1 MTEEREAVLS
11 PCGRYRYLL
20 TRRWSDGPP
29 LVFVMLNPSTA
40 DALVDDPTIRRC
52 RDFARREGFAGLTVV
67 NLFALR
73 SPHPRDLLPSVD
85 PVGGNVDALI
95 NVIPWAE
102 RVVVGWGKAPITR
115 LPIGVEQIDLVRSLR
130 PDLYCL
136 KLNGDGSPQHPLY
149 IPKTQPLIRW
159 PA

>member
-52 RDFARREGFAGLTVV
+52 RDFARRDGFAGLTVV

-73 SPHPRDLLPSVD
+73 SPHPRDLLLSVD

-102 RVVVGWGKAPITR
+102 RGRGRVGQGA
-115 LPIGVEQIDLVRSLR
+115 EQIDLVRSLR

-136 KLNGDGSPQHPLY
+136 KMNGDGSPQHPLY